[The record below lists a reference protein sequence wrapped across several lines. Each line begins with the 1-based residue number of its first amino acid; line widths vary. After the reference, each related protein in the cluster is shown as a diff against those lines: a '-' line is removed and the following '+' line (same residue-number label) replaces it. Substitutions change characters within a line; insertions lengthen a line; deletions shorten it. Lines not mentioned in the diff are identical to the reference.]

1 MTSQTVNIENIYRR
15 NFVLFLLDGILFTV
29 AIGMMGSSTVIPDFV
44 RRLTDSEV
52 LIGLSS
58 TLFSVGYTL
67 PQLFVARY
75 IVGYERKKWWFIL
88 PNIPTR
94 FVILT
99 FAIILGFSGTM
110 QPTNILFL
118 FLGCYAIAALG
129 DGLVGVPW
137 AEMTGS
143 SLDERWR
150 ARFYGFMSAGGG
162 LIMLAVT
169 PLIALILGDT
179 GPDFPDNYALLFG
192 ISGVLFVISIFPVI
206 FVHELPGGK
215 AAQSTPS
222 MMSYLPKLGQLIKQD
237 KSYRSVILAQVF
249 TSLFLMA
256 MPFYIGFSTTQLGL
270 SSETAVPV
278 LFAMQTIGNISG
290 ALIYTWL
297 GAKNNLLYIR
307 LSLIGA
313 AFLPLT
319 ALLASTVGAIPLYFG
334 FLLSGVAVSNLMFAY
349 QNWILTHAPADERP
363 IYIGLS
369 NTIIA
374 VVTMISPIIG
384 GIIIEQGTYSILFLT
399 ALVMALGAFLAMNSL
414 AKAPSSQ
421 ESSRAG

>member
-1 MTSQTVNIENIYRR
+1 
-15 NFVLFLLDGILFTV
+15 
-29 AIGMMGSSTVIPDFV
+29 
-44 RRLTDSEV
+44 
-52 LIGLSS
+52 
-58 TLFSVGYTL
+58 
-67 PQLFVARY
+67 
-75 IVGYERKKWWFIL
+75 
-88 PNIPTR
+88 
-94 FVILT
+94 
-99 FAIILGFSGTM
+99 
-110 QPTNILFL
+110 
-118 FLGCYAIAALG
+118 
-129 DGLVGVPW
+129 
-137 AEMTGS
+137 
-143 SLDERWR
+143 
-150 ARFYGFMSAGGG
+150 
-162 LIMLAVT
+162 
-169 PLIALILGDT
+169 
-179 GPDFPDNYALLFG
+179 
-192 ISGVLFVISIFPVI
+192 
-206 FVHELPGGK
+206 
-215 AAQSTPS
+215 
-222 MMSYLPKLGQLIKQD
+222 
-237 KSYRSVILAQVF
+237 
-249 TSLFLMA
+249 
-256 MPFYIGFSTTQLGL
+256 
-270 SSETAVPV
+270 
-278 LFAMQTIGNISG
+278 MQTIGNISG